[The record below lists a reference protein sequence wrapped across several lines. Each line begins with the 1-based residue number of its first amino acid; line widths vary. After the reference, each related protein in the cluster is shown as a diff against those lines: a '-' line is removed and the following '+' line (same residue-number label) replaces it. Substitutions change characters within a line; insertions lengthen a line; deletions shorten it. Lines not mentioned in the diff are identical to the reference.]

1 MTKPRRY
8 VVLVVVVV
16 AVAAFFAFRTLTS
29 GDGPE
34 KIPLDRYTRQLEN
47 GKVATATIHDRDH
60 KVTGELTDGTDYTV
74 AFPGQYTA
82 RLTQDV
88 VDAGVDRF
96 DTDHQS
102 QSPWVSLLLGLLPF
116 VLLALVLMWVLGQ
129 VQGGGS
135 RVMGFGK
142 AKAKTLSKDQ
152 PKVTFADVAGLDE
165 AVEELEEIKEFL
177 ESPAKF
183 QQMGAKIPK
192 GVLLYGP
199 PGTGKTLLAKAVAGE
214 AGVPFFSISGSDFVE
229 MFVGVGAS
237 RVRDLFEQAKA
248 AAPAIVFV
256 DASRIT
262 PWVWSKP
269 SISTSNW
276 LRVCSRSS

>member
-1 MTKPRRY
+1 MI
-8 VVLVVVVV
+8 VVVVV
-16 AVAAFFAFRTLTS
+16 LAIAAFVGFHAFTK

-34 KIPLDRYTRQLEN
+34 QIPLDRYTRDLDA
-47 GKVATATIHDRDH
+47 GKVASATIHDKDH
-60 KVTGELTDGTDYTV
+60 TVTGALQDGTEYTV
-74 AFPGQYTA
+74 NFPSQYTA

-88 VDAGVDRF
+88 VDAGVAKF

-102 QSPWVSLLLGLLPF
+102 QSAWLSLLYGLLPF

-129 VQGGGS
+129 VQGGGN

-142 AKAKTLSKDQ
+142 ARAKTMSKDQ

-165 AVEELEEIKEFL
+165 AVEELEEIKDFL

-183 QQMGAKIPK
+183 QRMGAKIPK

-237 RVRDLFEQAKA
+237 PRARSLRAGEDGRSRDRVRRRDRRGR
-248 AAPAIVFV
+248 
-256 DASRIT
+256 ASPRCRARR
-262 PWVWSKP
+262 WS
-269 SISTSNW
+269 
-276 LRVCSRSS
+276 RRA